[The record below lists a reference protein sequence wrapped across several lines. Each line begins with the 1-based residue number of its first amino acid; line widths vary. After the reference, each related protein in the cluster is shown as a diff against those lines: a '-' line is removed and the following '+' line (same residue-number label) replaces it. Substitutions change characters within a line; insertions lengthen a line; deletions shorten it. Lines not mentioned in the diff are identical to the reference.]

1 MARRYG
7 NLMDHERNISARD
20 AILGSI
26 REHLAASAP
35 HDAVHAEGVHEA
47 GGGEFKA
54 ATLDGKVPQPNGS
67 ALSLVEIFSENL
79 KAVGGREA
87 SMVVGAPAGT
97 YRDC

>member
-1 MARRYG
+1 MVRRYG
-7 NLMDHERNISARD
+7 NLMDRERNISARD

-35 HDAVHAEGVHEA
+35 HDAVYAEGTHEA

-54 ATLDGKVPQPNGS
+54 ATLDEKVPQPNGT

-79 KAVGGREA
+79 KAVGGHCEVARNEEE
-87 SMVVGAPAGT
+87 MVAVLT
-97 YRDC
+97 